1 MKKQIELEAIKQQL
15 EYTIEEVHKKR
26 SDKNL
31 MHDWLTDALSRVKK
45 LTMTHIIKSVCD
57 DCTAYPFDERGKT
70 PLCKT
75 CKDNPSQTV
84 L

>member
-15 EYTIEEVHKKR
+15 EYALEEVHKKR

-31 MHDWLTDALSRVKK
+31 LHDWLTDALNRVKK
-45 LTMTHIIKSVCD
+45 LTMPRVIKSVCIGCMFYL
-57 DCTAYPFDERGKT
+57 DCKSTLKDER
-70 PLCKT
+70 T
-75 CKDNPSQTV
+75 CWRYKLGQTV